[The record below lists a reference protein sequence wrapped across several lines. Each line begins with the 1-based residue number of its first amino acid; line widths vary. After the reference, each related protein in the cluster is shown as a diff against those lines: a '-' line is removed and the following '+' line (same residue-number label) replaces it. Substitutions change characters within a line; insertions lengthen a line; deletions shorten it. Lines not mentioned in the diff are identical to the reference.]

1 MNKSESK
8 YFNTAIRM
16 DRALIALL
24 EKKELAYI
32 TVSEICQQ
40 AGVNR
45 STFYL
50 HYETVGD
57 LLEET
62 TRYMLD
68 EFMAY
73 FTVDTRQIAVRFDQ
87 CALRELNFI
96 TADYLHPYL
105 SYIRDNRRV
114 FATALDNSSA
124 FGFEDVFRRLFEHIF
139 DPILERFHY
148 PVHERPYVMQFYLNG
163 LNAVVLQWLKNGCTE
178 SVEELS
184 RIIQDCVFGRDPSL
198 LTESQQ

>member
-24 EKKELAYI
+24 EKKELDYI

-73 FTVDTRQIAVRFDQ
+73 FSVDTQQIAVRFDR

-114 FATALDNSSA
+114 FATALGNSSA

-148 PVHERPYVMQFYLNG
+148 PVDERPYVMQFYLNG
-163 LNAVVLQWLKNGCTE
+163 LNAVILQWLKNGCAE

-184 RIIQDCVFGRDPSL
+184 CIIQDCVFGRDPSL
-198 LTESQQ
+198 LNDPQS